1 MFKKLLSLVL
11 LLFLCVSFWVP
22 TNAVAAADTVN
33 AAIILEVGSADSDD
47 ITDLRYGKGKVYKK
61 IVKAIEHLKEEGV
74 ISENAQP
81 VIAIVKKK

>member
-33 AAIILEVGSADSDD
+33 APIILDVGSADSDD
-47 ITDLRYGKGKVYKK
+47 LTDIRYGKGKLYEK
-61 IVKAIEHLKEEGV
+61 IVKAIEQLKEYGQ
-74 ISENAQP
+74 IDENAQP
-81 VIAIVKKK
+81 VIAIVKKT